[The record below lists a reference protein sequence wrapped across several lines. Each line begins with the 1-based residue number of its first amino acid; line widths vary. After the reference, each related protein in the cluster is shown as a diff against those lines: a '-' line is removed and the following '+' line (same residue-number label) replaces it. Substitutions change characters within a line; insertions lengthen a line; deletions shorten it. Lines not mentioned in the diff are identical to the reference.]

1 MNYVTKILFFLL
13 LLSRLEAQQTVIDYQ
28 NWNTY
33 PANCNVFSA
42 PINVPSTINGTLNS
56 LTHLTNI
63 GQPTYNSINSAIE
76 LSCNINS
83 FSQYFGTQ
91 FQLNNNFQSGY
102 TYTIKINAAVST
114 LSPTGAYLVINLN
127 NGGNGANTLCNGSQ
141 NIDPGISG
149 NLIRSALIT
158 GSNFTEYTFQNI
170 PPQGNPFS
178 LLTVAAKTT
187 TASPYS
193 ASIYIRKITII
204 ANPATPS
211 FSLSPTPTI
220 VIPIGSSQ
228 AKVFSVN
235 NVYNSPGTQSF
246 LWNLGSSTN
255 GWIYQGNPAPQ
266 FITTNNNSLTLT
278 SSNCSPL
285 NTVSVTPVLNSVN
298 YPTLSCSVTR
308 PIPPKDSFYISGP
321 NEFCN
326 NGTYTIGG
334 PSLCGATVNWSLGYL
349 NNDPNVG
356 QLSCTNCPITTINKI
371 NNGSVKLIGTITF
384 PNSTTYTYE
393 KLIGVGSPVIRGWYN
408 SPTNNVQPLNPSSKF
423 QFNWNDACYTT
434 FISTNMDITANSNI
448 VWENAGSSGGVTWYQ
463 NGTNLNFY
471 FSDLNQYA
479 YFRVNAT
486 NTCGSNSYLYRFRS
500 VSDGC
505 SNSSMLRISVSP
517 NPANS
522 YLNVSLTDLNDTK
535 SIREI
540 KRIKIIDKTGNQKL
554 DINYNLNG
562 KSDIKQID
570 ISNLNPDV
578 YSIIVFGNSG
588 LKIEKF
594 IKY

>member
-1 MNYVTKILFFLL
+1 MNYLTKFLFFLL

-42 PINVPSTINGTLNS
+42 PINVPSTINGSPSS

-63 GQPTYNSINSAIE
+63 GQPTNSSINNAIE
-76 LSCNINS
+76 LSCNINN
-83 FSQYFGTQ
+83 FTQYFGTQ
-91 FQLNNNFQSGY
+91 YQINNNFQSGY
-102 TYTIKINAAVST
+102 TYTIKIDAKIST
-114 LSPTGAYLVINLN
+114 LSPDGAFLVIDLN
-127 NGGNGANTLCNGSQ
+127 NGGNGSNTFCNGAQ
-141 NIDPGISG
+141 LINPTTSG
-149 NLIRSALIT
+149 NLIRSILIT
-158 GSNFTEYTFQNI
+158 GSNFTEYTFANI
-170 PPQGNPFS
+170 PPQGNSFS
-178 LLTVAAKTT
+178 ALTIAAKTT
-187 TASPYS
+187 IASAYT

-204 ANPATPS
+204 ATPATPT
-211 FSLSPTPTI
+211 FTLSPSPTLQ
-220 VIPIGSSQ
+220 IPIGSIQ
-228 AKVFSVN
+228 TKVFTVN

-246 LWNLGSSTN
+246 SWNLGSSTN
-255 GWIYQGNPAPQ
+255 GWFYQGIPATQ

-278 SSNCSPL
+278 SSNCSSL
-285 NTVSVTPVLNSVN
+285 NTVSVTPILNSVN
-298 YPTLSCSVTR
+298 YPTLSCSVSR
-308 PIPPKDSFYISGP
+308 PIPPIESFYISGP

-326 NGTYTIGG
+326 NGTYTLGG
-334 PSLCGATVNWSLGYL
+334 NDLCGATVNWSLGYL

-356 QLSCTNCPITTINKI
+356 QLSCTTCPTTTINKI
-371 NNGSVKLIGTITF
+371 NNGSVKLIATVTF

-408 SPTNNVQPLNPSSKF
+408 SPTNNIQPLNPSSKF
-423 QFNWNDACYTT
+423 QLNWNDACYTT

-463 NGTNLNFY
+463 NGSNLNFY

-479 YFRVNAT
+479 YFRVTASNS
-486 NTCGSNSYLYRFRS
+486 CGSNSYLYRFQS

-505 SNSSMLRISVSP
+505 SNSSMLRVSVSP
-517 NPANS
+517 NPATS

-535 SIREI
+535 SIKEI
-540 KRIKIIDKTGNQKL
+540 KKIRIIDNTGNEKL
-554 DINYNLNG
+554 DINYKLNE

-570 ISNLNPDV
+570 ISNLNPDI
-578 YSIIVFGNSG
+578 YSIIVWGSTG

>member
-42 PINVPSTINGTLNS
+42 QINVPSTINGSQSS

-63 GQPTYNSINSAIE
+63 GQPTYSSINSAIA
-76 LSCNINS
+76 LMCSINN
-83 FSQYFGTQ
+83 FAQYFGTQ
-91 FQLNNNFQSGY
+91 YQINHNFQPGY
-102 TYTIKINAAVST
+102 TYTIKINASVST
-114 LSPTGAYLVINLN
+114 SSPTGATLVINLN
-127 NGGNGANTLCNGSQ
+127 NGGNGSNTLCNGAQ
-141 NIDPGISG
+141 TIDPATSG
-149 NLIRSALIT
+149 NLIRSINIT
-158 GSNFTEYTFQNI
+158 KNNFNEYTFQNI
-170 PPQGNPFS
+170 PPQVNPFS
-178 LLTVAAKTT
+178 VLTVAAKTT
-187 TASPYS
+187 PASAYI

-204 ANPATPS
+204 ASPSTPL
-211 FSLSPTPTI
+211 FTLSPSPTI
-220 VIPIGSSQ
+220 EIPIGSSQ
-228 AKVFSVN
+228 TKVFTVN

-246 LWNLGSSTN
+246 LWYLGSSPN
-255 GWIYQGNPAPQ
+255 GLIYQGNPAPQ
-266 FITTNNNSLTLT
+266 SITTNNNSLTLT
-278 SSNCSPL
+278 SSNCNTL
-285 NTVSVTPVLNSVN
+285 NPVTVTPVLNSVN

-308 PIPPKDSFYISGP
+308 PIPPIDSFYISGP
-321 NEFCN
+321 NEFCSN
-326 NGTYTIGG
+326 ATYTIGG
-334 PSLCGATVNWSLGYL
+334 NSLCGATVNWSLGYL

-356 QLSCTNCPITTINKI
+356 QLSCTTCPTTTLNKI
-371 NNGSVKLIGTITF
+371 HNGSVKLIATITF

-393 KLIGVGSPVIRGWYN
+393 NLIGVGSPVIRGWYN
-408 SPTNNVQPLNPSSKF
+408 SPTNILQPLNPSSKF
-423 QFNWNDACYTT
+423 QQNWNDACYTT
-434 FISTNMDITANSNI
+434 LISTNMDITANSNI

-471 FSDLNQYA
+471 FSDLNHYA
-479 YFRVNAT
+479 YFRVTAT

-505 SNSSMLRISVSP
+505 SNSSMLRVSVSP
-517 NPANS
+517 NPATS

-535 SIREI
+535 SIKEI
-540 KRIKIIDKTGNQKL
+540 KKIRIIDKTGNEKL
-554 DINYNLNG
+554 DINYKLNG

-570 ISNLNPDV
+570 ISNLKPDI
-578 YSIIVFGNSG
+578 YSIIVWGSTG

>member
-1 MNYVTKILFFLL
+1 MNYLSKILIFLL
-13 LLSRLEAQQTVIDYQ
+13 LVSKLQAQQTVIDYQ

-42 PINVPSTINGTLNS
+42 PINVPSSINGSLSS
-56 LTHLTNI
+56 LTHFTNI
-63 GQPTYNSINSAIE
+63 GQPKYSSIYNAIE
-76 LSCNINS
+76 LSCNINN
-83 FSQYFGTQ
+83 FTQYFGTQ
-91 FQLNNNFQSGY
+91 FQINNSFQSGY
-102 TYTIKINAAVST
+102 TYTIKINAATITS
-114 LSPTGAYLVINLN
+114 SPTNAYLVINLN
-127 NGGNGANTLCNGSQ
+127 NGGNGGNTLCNGPQ
-141 NIDPGISG
+141 NIDPALSG
-149 NLIRSALIT
+149 NLIRSVPIT

-170 PPQGNPFS
+170 PPQANPFS
-178 LLTVAAKTT
+178 VLTVAAKTPI
-187 TASPYS
+187 ALPYT

-204 ANPATPS
+204 ATPATPL
-211 FSLSPTPTI
+211 FSLSPSPTI
-220 VIPIGSSQ
+220 EIPIGSSQ
-228 AKVFSVN
+228 TKVFTVN

-246 LWNLGSSTN
+246 MWNLGSASN

-266 FITTNNNSLTLT
+266 SITTNTNSLTLT
-278 SSNCSPL
+278 SSNCNTL
-285 NTVSVTPVLNSVN
+285 NPVSVTPVLNSIN

-308 PIPPKDSFYISGP
+308 PIPPIDSFYISGP

-334 PSLCGATVNWSLGYL
+334 TNLCGATVNWSIGYL

-408 SPTNNVQPLNPSSKF
+408 SPTNNIQPLNPSSKF

-463 NGTNLNFY
+463 NGSNLNFY

-479 YFRVNAT
+479 YFRVTASNS
-486 NTCGSNSYLYRFRS
+486 CGSNSYLYRFQS

-505 SNSSMLRISVSP
+505 SNSSMLRVSVSP
-517 NPANS
+517 NPATS
-522 YLNVSLTDLNDTK
+522 YLAVSLTDINETTSLK
-535 SIREI
+535 EI
-540 KRIKIIDKTGNQKL
+540 KRITIIDKTGNEKL
-554 DINYNLNG
+554 NVNYILNG

-570 ISNLNPDV
+570 ISKLNPDI
-578 YSIIVFGNSG
+578 YSIIVFGKSG
-588 LKIEKF
+588 FKIEKF
-594 IKY
+594 IKN

>member
-1 MNYVTKILFFLL
+1 MNYLSKILIFLL
-13 LLSRLEAQQTVIDYQ
+13 LVSKLQAQQTVIDYQ

-42 PINVPSTINGTLNS
+42 PINVPSSINGSLSS

-63 GQPTYNSINSAIE
+63 GQPKYSSINNAIE
-76 LSCNINS
+76 LSCNINN
-83 FSQYFGTQ
+83 FNQYFGTQ
-91 FQLNNNFQSGY
+91 FQINNSFQSGY
-102 TYTIKINAAVST
+102 TYTIKINAATISS
-114 LSPTGAYLVINLN
+114 SPTNAHLVINLN
-127 NGGNGANTLCNGSQ
+127 NGGNGGNTLCNGPQ
-141 NIDPGISG
+141 NIDPALSG
-149 NLIRSALIT
+149 NLIRSLPIT
-158 GSNFTEYTFQNI
+158 GSNFNEYTFQNI
-170 PPQGNPFS
+170 PPQANPFS
-178 LLTVAAKTT
+178 VLTVAAKTPIALPFT
-187 TASPYS
+187 

-204 ANPATPS
+204 ATPATPL
-211 FSLSPTPTI
+211 FSLSPSPTI
-220 VIPIGSSQ
+220 EIPIGSSQ
-228 AKVFSVN
+228 TKVFTVN

-246 LWNLGSSTN
+246 MWNLGSASN

-266 FITTNNNSLTLT
+266 SITTNTNSLTLT
-278 SSNCSPL
+278 SSNCNTL
-285 NTVSVTPVLNSVN
+285 NPVSVTPVLNSVN
-298 YPTLSCSVTR
+298 YPILSCSVTR
-308 PIPPKDSFYISGP
+308 PIPPIDSFYISGP

-356 QLSCTNCPITTINKI
+356 QLSCTTCPITTINKI
-371 NNGSVKLIGTITF
+371 NNGSVKLIGSITF

-408 SPTNNVQPLNPSSKF
+408 SPTNNIQPLNPSSKF
-423 QFNWNDACYTT
+423 QLNWNDACYTT

-463 NGTNLNFY
+463 NGSNLNFY

-535 SIREI
+535 SIKEI

-554 DINYNLNG
+554 DINYNLIG